1 MIGMV
6 VVAEKQIDC
15 FGGQGLVIDRYIPA
29 GVGFNNAILGAIGLA
44 TVHVEDCP
52 SDVCGV
58 ESGHVLLQRGVDVGR
73 LLVSVIDN
81 LIKCEAAVGGGL
93 GWKVEACVC
102 KER

>member
-52 SDVCGV
+52 ERCLWCGKRPRAV
-58 ESGHVLLQRGVDVGR
+58 AAGSRCRPLVGLR
-73 LLVSVIDN
+73 H
-81 LIKCEAAVGGGL
+81 
-93 GWKVEACVC
+93 
-102 KER
+102 R